1 MIHRRDEFR
10 GAQATIDKVHQ
21 LAKDGKINLFTQY
34 QMASVKGDKNLESID
49 IKHDN
54 NEIKNLKTDYVL
66 GFFGLIMQLGPIAN
80 WGLNIDKKTI
90 EVDTEKFETNQKGIY
105 AVGDIC
111 NYPGKLKLI
120 LSGFHE
126 GALAARACFKLA
138 RPNEKYRF
146 EFTTSS
152 KTIKERLGVKKVI
165 ELYSANTPNGKK
177 ISIMLEEI
185 GYEYK
190 VINIDLNK
198 GDQFKPEFK
207 KISPFSK
214 IPVIIDQDNNK
225 NIFES
230 GAILMYLA
238 EQSGK
243 FYDTKD
249 RLEINQWLMAQMGYV
264 GPMLGQHHQFHHYN
278 PGKSQFGE
286 ERYFKISKRIYEE
299 LDERLSKSRFLAGEN
314 YTIADI
320 GTFPWIARHEWH
332 DIGLKNYKNLTRW
345 YVEISERE
353 AVKKG
358 FKFMNKDE
366 VPPKP

>member
-1 MIHRRDEFR
+1 M
-10 GAQATIDKVHQ
+10 
-21 LAKDGKINLFTQY
+21 
-34 QMASVKGDKNLESID
+34 
-49 IKHDN
+49 
-54 NEIKNLKTDYVL
+54 
-66 GFFGLIMQLGPIAN
+66 
-80 WGLNIDKKTI
+80 
-90 EVDTEKFETNQKGIY
+90 
-105 AVGDIC
+105 
-111 NYPGKLKLI
+111 
-120 LSGFHE
+120 
-126 GALAARACFKLA
+126 
-138 RPNEKYRF
+138 
-146 EFTTSS
+146 
-152 KTIKERLGVKKVI
+152 I

-190 VINIDLNK
+190 VINIDLNR

-214 IPVIIDQDNNK
+214 IPVIVDQDNNK
-225 NIFES
+225 NVFES

-299 LDERLSKSRFLAGEN
+299 LDERLSQSRFLAGEN

-358 FKFMNKDE
+358 FRFMNKDE